1 MDCSCGVTSTR
12 SLPVRGY
19 NFLMRIV
26 GVGPVSGSIPV
37 RGKNLGLSGAGI
49 MNQPRGRRIVRDL
62 VVLGAI
68 ALVIVVASLGRG
80 LRPHTAAMLVGKK
93 FPEIQADGW
102 INGKAP
108 KIESLKGK
116 VLVIEAWA
124 TRCGPCRALAPE
136 MVKLQKKYQ
145 DKDVVFIG
153 MTDEN
158 GPLVP
163 TIEGYLKQTGIG
175 WLNAY
180 GAYATIAKL
189 GAEFIPYVWVV
200 DANGTVAWT
209 TESGGE
215 IEDGIKLALD
225 QRQKMVAAAQ

>member
-1 MDCSCGVTSTR
+1 MSNK
-12 SLPVRGY
+12 SLNRRKVID
-19 NFLMRIV
+19 LMLIASV
-26 GVGPVSGSIPV
+26 GLI
-37 RGKNLGLSGAGI
+37 LL
-49 MNQPRGRRIVRDL
+49 L
-62 VVLGAI
+62 VVF
-68 ALVIVVASLGRG
+68 GRG

-93 FPEIQADGW
+93 FPEIQAEGW

-108 KIESLKGK
+108 KIDSLKGK

-145 DKDVVFIG
+145 DKEVVFIG

-163 TIEGYLKQTGIG
+163 TIQNYLKTTGIG

-180 GAYATIAKL
+180 GAYDTIVKL

-200 DANGTVAWT
+200 DSTGMVAWT
-209 TESGGE
+209 SESGGE
-215 IEDGIKLALD
+215 IEDGIKLALTH
-225 QRQKMVAAAQ
+225 REKLAKK